1 MPSAPRRTPRLAPTE
16 RRAQL
21 VQAALKAFARRG
33 YAATQVADVVR
44 EAGVA
49 RATFYL
55 HFESKRHLLTAVARE
70 IVDRLPARAGPPAP
84 PRTRAELAA
93 ALEALHRSVLEG
105 LAASRDAA
113 RLLFADGVD
122 AEPSVARALAAHDQ
136 AWRRLVAGVLG
147 KARDAGC
154 LRDGI
159 DVGLATEAV
168 LGSVQRVVRA
178 RLLRDR
184 KCDPAGLAA
193 GLARLHVASLCPD
206 GDARA

>member
-1 MPSAPRRTPRLAPTE
+1 MPSTPGRTPRLAPTE

-21 VQAALKAFARRG
+21 VQAALRAFARKG
-33 YAATQVADVVR
+33 YASTQIGDVVR

-70 IVDRLPARAGPPAP
+70 LVDRLPARAGTPAP
-84 PRTRAELAA
+84 PRSRADLAA
-93 ALEALHRSVLEG
+93 ALEALHRGVLEG

-113 RLLFADGVD
+113 RLVFADGVD
-122 AEPSVARALAAHDQ
+122 AEPSVSRALAAHDQ
-136 AWRRLVAGVLG
+136 ATRRLVAGLLG

-154 LRDGI
+154 LRDGV

-168 LGSVQRVVRA
+168 LGSLQRVVRH

-184 KCDPAGLAA
+184 KSDPAALAA
-193 GLARLHVASLCPD
+193 ALARLHVAALCPD
-206 GDARA
+206 GDGPG